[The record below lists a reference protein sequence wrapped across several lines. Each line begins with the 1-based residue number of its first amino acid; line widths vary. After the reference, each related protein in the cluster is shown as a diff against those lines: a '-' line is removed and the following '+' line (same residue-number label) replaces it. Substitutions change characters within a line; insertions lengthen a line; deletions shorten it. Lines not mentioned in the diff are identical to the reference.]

1 MNIIVNALISVLQSR
16 NGLSLLDKLAE
27 MDVDD
32 IDTLNRFLDEWSV
45 TDIKD
50 VLDEIDRRLKV
61 IVRLS
66 NFVAIPR
73 LMNCTF
79 YTPLSVKKNGY
90 SE

>member
-1 MNIIVNALISVLQSR
+1 MLE
-16 NGLSLLDKLAE
+16 KLAE

-61 IVRLS
+61 IVVMWL
-66 NFVAIPR
+66 I
-73 LMNCTF
+73 L
-79 YTPLSVKKNGY
+79 L
-90 SE
+90 